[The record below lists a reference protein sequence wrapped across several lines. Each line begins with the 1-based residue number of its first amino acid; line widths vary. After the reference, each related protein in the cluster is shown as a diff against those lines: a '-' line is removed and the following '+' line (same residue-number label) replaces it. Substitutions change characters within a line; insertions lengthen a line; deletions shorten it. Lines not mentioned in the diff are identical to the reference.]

1 MARFLQERQAPSK
14 RPNREETGER
24 QEARPASTENGS
36 REEVSGQRQPTL
48 SDVDM
53 ESVGSCE
60 YDPDDLELEETSA
73 RMANA
78 TMG

>member
-1 MARFLQERQAPSK
+1 MARFLQERQAPST
-14 RPNREETGER
+14 RPNREKTGER
-24 QEARPASTENGS
+24 QGARPVTTGNGPS
-36 REEVSGQRQPTL
+36 GEVKAHGKPTM

-73 RMANA
+73 RKANA